1 MKQSTLFLLLA
12 LGLTFAS
19 CKKAAGD
26 EAEVAAAAAVVQ
38 EATGTSLQVNLA
50 NSKVMWEGAKP
61 TSSHKGTISMSDGEV
76 VVKDGM
82 ITGGNF
88 TLDMNSIE
96 VTDLEG
102 GKKAGLEAHL
112 KGTSEGKEDHFFN
125 VNKFPTGKF
134 EISKTTALTNDPEAT
149 HLVYGNLTIKDV
161 TKEIGFKAQI
171 GIREG
176 EVIVTT
182 PPFTIDRTKWGV
194 NFNSGSVVENLG
206 DKLIND
212 EIGLTIALTA
222 NKAAM

>member
-26 EAEVAAAAAVVQ
+26 EAQISGAAAV
-38 EATGTSLQVNLA
+38 EAATGTSLAVNLA
-50 NSKVMWEGAKP
+50 TSKVMWEGAKP
-61 TSSHKGTISMSDGEV
+61 TGTHTGDISLSGGEV
-76 VVKDGM
+76 VVKDGA
-82 ITGGNF
+82 ITGGSF
-88 TLDMNSIE
+88 TLDMNTIN

-102 GKKAGLEAHL
+102 DKKAGLEAHL

-125 VNKFPTGKF
+125 VGKYPTGKF
-134 EISKTTALTNDPEAT
+134 EITKTTALTNDPQAT
-149 HLVYGNLTIKDV
+149 HLVYGNLTMRDI
-161 TKEIGFKAQI
+161 TKEVGFKAQV
-171 GIREG
+171 GITEG

-182 PPFTIDRTKWGV
+182 PPFTIDRTKWGI
-194 NFNSGSVVENLG
+194 NYSSKSVVENIG
-206 DKLIND
+206 DKFIND